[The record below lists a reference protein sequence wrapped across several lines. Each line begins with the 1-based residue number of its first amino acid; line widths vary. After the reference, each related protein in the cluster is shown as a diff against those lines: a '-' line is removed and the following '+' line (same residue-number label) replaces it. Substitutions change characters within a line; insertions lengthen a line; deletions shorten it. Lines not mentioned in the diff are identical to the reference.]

1 MTENKP
7 LKKNKMAWLPIVGGM
22 IILGSFLVAYL
33 LLFRNSNPRMPATKP
48 MTEQIEDDT
57 EGVSHVINRDTL
69 VENGQC
75 RVKILHAIVKKNT
88 VLLYFSLENRFKSDI
103 LDIVPYLI
111 DVDNGGQIV
120 MYGNMQ
126 QFAGV
131 HIVPAQ
137 IGTMVGKFNYAVGK
151 SQHFKFGFRFLAK
164 GMTGDG
170 DVSVP
175 FELK

>member
-1 MTENKP
+1 MAD
-7 LKKNKMAWLPIVGGM
+7 KKSSWLPIIGG
-22 IILGSFLVAYL
+22 IIIVSSILVAYS
-33 LLFRNSNPRMPATKP
+33 LLFRNSNPRMPVNKP
-48 MTEQIEDDT
+48 MTEQVEDNT
-57 EGVSHVINRDTL
+57 EGVSYVINRDTL

-75 RVKILHAIVKKNT
+75 RVKILQAIVKKNT
-88 VLLYFSLENRFKSDI
+88 VLLYFSLENHFKSDI

-120 MYGNMQ
+120 RNNNMQ
-126 QFAGV
+126 QFSGI
-131 HIVPAQ
+131 HIVPTQ
-137 IGTMVGKFNYAVGK
+137 IGTMVGKFDYAVGK

-164 GMTGDG
+164 GMTADG

>member
-1 MTENKP
+1 MAD
-7 LKKNKMAWLPIVGGM
+7 KKSSWLPIIGG
-22 IILGSFLVAYL
+22 IIIVGSFFVAYS
-33 LLFRNSNPRMPATKP
+33 LLFRNSNPRMPVSKSMP
-48 MTEQIEDDT
+48 EQVDDT
-57 EGVSHVINRDTL
+57 EGVTYVINRDTL

-75 RVKILHAIVKKNT
+75 RVKILQAIVKKNT
-88 VLLYFSLENRFKSDI
+88 VLLFFSLENHFKSNI

-120 MYGNMQ
+120 MYSNMQ

-131 HIVPAQ
+131 HILPAQ
-137 IGTMVGKFNYAVGK
+137 IGAMVGKFNYTVGK

-175 FELK
+175 FDLK

>member
-1 MTENKP
+1 MVYNRPE
-7 LKKNKMAWLPIVGGM
+7 KKNKIAWLPIVGGM

-33 LLFRNSNPRMPATKP
+33 LLFRNSNPRIPANKP
-48 MTEQIEDDT
+48 MAEQIEDNT
-57 EGVSHVINRDTL
+57 EGVSYVINRDTL

-75 RVKILHAIVKKNT
+75 RVKILQAIVKQNT
-88 VLLYFSLENRFKSDI
+88 VLLYFSLENHFKSNI

-120 MYGNMQ
+120 MYSNMQ
-126 QFAGV
+126 QFVGV
-131 HIVPAQ
+131 HILPAQ
-137 IGTMVGKFNYAVGK
+137 IGAMVGKFDYAVGK

-175 FELK
+175 FDLK